1 MKLLRFM
8 IATALFGS
16 ACDALVMRAKTSG
29 PAPPASSSS
38 AMNRR
43 AALGV
48 PVSFMGVALAGASPA
63 LALRSVLDEGSQE
76 LFDQK
81 QAKRNAP
88 PPPPKTMQEM
98 LGIEGKPGQS
108 EAKFDRPKFERKA
121 DKEKREAAEKAAE
134 AAGLNK
140 PEAPKPKK
148 ELTAAQK
155 QAQKEADEEAERSA
169 AALARRR
176 AAGL

>member
-1 MKLLRFM
+1 
-8 IATALFGS
+8 
-16 ACDALVMRAKTSG
+16 
-29 PAPPASSSS
+29 
-38 AMNRR
+38 MNRR